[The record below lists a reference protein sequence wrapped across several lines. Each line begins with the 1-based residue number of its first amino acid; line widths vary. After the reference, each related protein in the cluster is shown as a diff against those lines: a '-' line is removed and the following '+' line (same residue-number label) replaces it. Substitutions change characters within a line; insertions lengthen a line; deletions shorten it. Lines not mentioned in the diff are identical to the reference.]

1 MNAKYQLPKDGGLD
15 KCSAPKDIV
24 HRYERIPTRV
34 FENELYGVQYIA
46 DIICRLIRNHT
57 NNASARDIYEEL
69 PPFVLGLTTG
79 RTPLGLYREL
89 VKRYHEGEVSF
100 NNVAVYSLDE
110 FYPIKH
116 TDHQSRNYRIHDEF
130 LKHIDIQPENIHIP
144 DGMVPQD
151 EISEY
156 CAAYEKSI
164 RKIDLMILGVG
175 EDGQIGFNEQGSYA
189 KSQTRLVELSHNSRK
204 VQSSQFFG
212 LENTPKM
219 AITMGVGTIM
229 RADRIILMA
238 WGEEKAPVVQRVV
251 EGDISDLVP
260 ASHLQQHPA
269 IEVVIDEN
277 AAENLTREQTPWLV
291 GPCIWTPK
299 FVRKAVVW
307 LCNKV
312 NKPILKLT
320 YKDYIENS
328 LGELLEKC
336 GTYDK
341 INIRVFND
349 LQHTITGWPGGKP
362 NADDST
368 RPAPSLPYPKR
379 ALIFS
384 PHPDDDVIS
393 MGGTFIRLVEQGHDV
408 HVAYQTSGNVAVHDD
423 VVLQNIDT
431 ARELGLGNTYDEVCT
446 LIASKK
452 RGKPEPRKLL
462 DIKGAIRRAEARA
475 AVRSFGLNPDTN
487 AHFLNLPFYET
498 GGIKKGA
505 LTERDIDIIVKLLR
519 EIRPHQIYAAGD
531 LADPHGTHRMC
542 IEALLEALE
551 RTQDD
556 DWREECHLWLY
567 RGAWMEWNLG
577 LVDMAVPLS
586 PDEMLKKRHAIYRHL
601 SQKDIVPFPGSDT
614 REFWQRA
621 EERTQNTAKLYD
633 KLGMAE
639 YQAIEVFVKM
649 F

>member
-1 MNAKYQLPKDGGLD
+1 MNSKYQLPKDGGLVKD
-15 KCSAPKDIV
+15 FAPKDII
-24 HRYERIPTRV
+24 HRYERMATRV
-34 FENELYGVQYIA
+34 FESEYYGVQYVA
-46 DIICRLIRNHT
+46 DIICRMVHAHAE
-57 NNASARDIYEEL
+57 NASVRDIYEEL
-69 PPFVLGLTTG
+69 PPFVLGLATG

-89 VKRYHEGEVSF
+89 VKRYQAGEISF
-100 NNVAVYSLDE
+100 KNVAVYSLDE
-110 FYPIKH
+110 FYPMCG
-116 TDHQSRNYRIHDEF
+116 TDHQSRNYRIHDQF
-130 LKHIDIQPENIHIP
+130 LKHIDILPENVHIP
-144 DGMVPQD
+144 DGTISEQEV
-151 EISEY
+151 SEY
-156 CAAYEKSI
+156 CAAYDKSI
-164 RKIDLMILGVG
+164 RKIDLMIIGFG
-175 EDGQIGFNEQGSYA
+175 EQGQIGFNEQGSYA
-189 KSQTRLVELSHNSRK
+189 KSPTRLVELSHNSRK
-204 VQSSQFFG
+204 TQSNLFFG

-219 AITMGVGTIM
+219 AITMGIGTIM
-229 RADRIILMA
+229 RADKIVLMA
-238 WGEEKAPVVQRVV
+238 WGEDKATVVQKIV
-251 EGDISDLVP
+251 EEEISDKVP
-260 ASHLQQHPA
+260 ASHLQEHPNV
-269 IEVVIDEN
+269 ELVIDET
-277 AAENLTREQTPWLV
+277 AAEKLTREQTPWLV
-291 GPCIWTPK
+291 GPCDWTPK

-307 LCNKV
+307 LCGIV

-328 LGELLEKC
+328 LGQLLEKC

-341 INIRVFND
+341 VNIRVFND

-379 ALIFS
+379 VVIFS

-423 VVLQNIDT
+423 VVLQNVDT
-431 ARELGLGNTYDEVCT
+431 ARELGLGDTFNEVKT
-446 LIASKK
+446 VIENK
-452 RGKPEPRKLL
+452 RLGEPEPRRLL

-498 GGIKKGA
+498 GGIKKGD
-505 LTERDIDIIVKLLR
+505 LTSADIDIIVKLLR
-519 EIRPHQIYAAGD
+519 DIRPHQIYAAGD
-531 LADPHGTHRMC
+531 LADPHGTHRTCM
-542 IEALLEALE
+542 EAILEALE
-551 RTQDD
+551 VTQND
-556 DWREECHLWLY
+556 DWREDCHLWLY

>member
-1 MNAKYQLPKDGGLD
+1 MTSKYQLPKDGGLI
-15 KCSAPKDIV
+15 KESAPKDIV
-24 HRYERIPTRV
+24 HRYERMPARV
-34 FENELYGVQYIA
+34 FDSEYNGVMYVA
-46 DIICRLIRNHT
+46 DIICSLVRNH
-57 NNASARDIYEEL
+57 SDKDINEEL

-89 VKRYHEGEVSF
+89 VRRHKEGEISF
-100 NNVAVYSLDE
+100 KNVAVYSLDE
-110 FYPIKH
+110 FYPIRS
-116 TDHQSRNYRIHDEF
+116 TEQQSRNYRIHDEF
-130 LKHIDIQPENIHIP
+130 LKHIDIEPENVHIP
-144 DGMVPQD
+144 DGTIPAKDV
-151 EISEY
+151 SEY
-156 CAAYEKSI
+156 CANYDKAI
-164 RKIDLMILGVG
+164 GKIDLMIIGFG
-175 EDGQIGFNEQGSYA
+175 EQGQIGCNEPGSYA
-189 KSQTRLVELSHNSRK
+189 KSHTRLVELTHNTRK
-204 VQSSQFFG
+204 AQSSQFFG

-219 AITMGVGTIM
+219 AITMGIGTIM
-229 RADRIILMA
+229 RAERIILMA
-238 WGEEKAPVVQRVV
+238 WGEDKASAVHQIV
-251 EGDISDLVP
+251 EGDITDRVP
-260 ASHLQQHPA
+260 ASHLQEHPN
-269 IEVVIDEN
+269 IELVIDEN
-277 AAENLTREQTPWLV
+277 AAEQLTREQTPWLV
-291 GPCIWTPK
+291 GPCDWTPK

-307 LCNKV
+307 LCSIVK
-312 NKPILKLT
+312 KPILKLT

-368 RPAPSLPYPKR
+368 RPAPSLPYSKR

-393 MGGTFIRLVEQGHDV
+393 MGGTFIRLVEQNHDV

-423 VVLQNIDT
+423 VVLQNVDT
-431 ARELGLGNTYDEVCT
+431 ARELGLGADYEDVCR
-446 LIASKK
+446 LIHSKR

-505 LTERDIDIIVKLLR
+505 LSEKDIDIIVKLLR

-531 LADPHGTHRMC
+531 LADPHGTHRTCM
-542 IEALLEALE
+542 EAILEALE
-551 RTQDD
+551 VTQDD
-556 DWREECHLWLY
+556 DWRKDCHLWLY

-586 PDEMLKKRHAIYRHL
+586 PDEMIKKRHAIYRHL

-633 KLGMAE
+633 ALGMAE